1 MQKHALSQEK
11 LTYSKLIRPY
21 HECFRNIPFHSGIRS
36 IDTQHVPPFPKH
48 LTPHWCW
55 KCRAQSPT
63 DASVPPRNAP
73 NAYSTPYGI
82 FWEVQLTE
90 SQEKTT
96 NNQKNGCVCVV
107 ALLFSAVITNFPTT
121 KIATCFSVPLF
132 CWMQSSQAQSRAPTL
147 GFLASTRLEG
157 GLCDGKK
164 RIHAETNATNI
175 HERTEVVVLIAD
187 ILREGLRCKLYQNLA

>member
-1 MQKHALSQEK
+1 MQKHTLSQEK
-11 LTYSKLIRPY
+11 RTYRKLITPY
-21 HECFRNIPFHSGIRS
+21 HEFCFRNIPFHPGIKS

-55 KCRAQSPT
+55 KCRAQSPA

-73 NAYSTPYGI
+73 NAYSTPCGI

-96 NNQKNGCVCVV
+96 NNQKKLNLILWWRCFFGCQP
-107 ALLFSAVITNFPTT
+107 TNFPTT

-157 GLCDGKK
+157 GLCD
-164 RIHAETNATNI
+164 ETNATNI
-175 HERTEVVVLIAD
+175 HERTEVVVLVAD
-187 ILREGLRCKLYQNLA
+187 ILREGFRCKLSQNVT